1 MQALGTLM
9 ASQVVN
15 YDFGAYSLPMP
26 IDAPVTTLSVGP
38 SLLKPSLDLE
48 LPINAAGESWPF
60 LLLCLC

>member
-1 MQALGTLM
+1 M
-9 ASQVVN
+9 ASHVLE

-26 IDAPVTTLSVGP
+26 IDTPVTTLSVGP

-48 LPINAAGESWPF
+48 LPINAPGESWPF

>member
-1 MQALGTLM
+1 M
-9 ASQVVN
+9 ASQVVE

-48 LPINAAGESWPF
+48 LPINAAGESWPLPAA
-60 LLLCLC
+60 LLLQRTAL